1 LLANVHSRA
10 PLSRNRTVFS
20 GKPVKGRPYM
30 GGLMNFNVGPTITQA
45 GEAGIWSE
53 KAGVKTW

>member
-1 LLANVHSRA
+1 
-10 PLSRNRTVFS
+10 
-20 GKPVKGRPYM
+20 M